1 MQPGK
6 SFCRAD
12 LAALHCLQD
21 PPPIGRRLCAVQWLL
36 RLRAAHVARREIG
49 GARTGRTPPWHAY
62 AHRRAKHSHLRRAEP
77 LDDLVE
83 LGAYRR
89 IRDAEPLLDLA
100 QIAATEDENAE
111 KGALLLG
118 KRAEVTGPVP
128 RTHLRITVRAMHFPD
143 LDPTTTTRTT
153 L

>member
-12 LAALHCLQD
+12 IAALHCLQD
-21 PPPIGRRLCAVQWLL
+21 PPPVGRRLCAVQWFLLL
-36 RLRAAHVARREIG
+36 RAVNVEQGEIG
-49 GARTGRTPPWHAY
+49 SALAGRTPPWHAH

-100 QIAATEDENAE
+100 QIAAAEDENAE
-111 KGALLLG
+111 KRALLLG

-128 RTHLRITVRAMHFPD
+128 RTHLRITARAM
-143 LDPTTTTRTT
+143 
-153 L
+153 